1 MKVKIESVLDELT
14 KTGADIESK
23 FNDGVVNG
31 FTKKPISQEHIGC
44 FLMLFC

>member
-1 MKVKIESVLDELT
+1 MKVKIESVLDELN

-31 FTKKPISQEHIGC
+31 FSPKSP
-44 FLMLFC
+44 FLRNT